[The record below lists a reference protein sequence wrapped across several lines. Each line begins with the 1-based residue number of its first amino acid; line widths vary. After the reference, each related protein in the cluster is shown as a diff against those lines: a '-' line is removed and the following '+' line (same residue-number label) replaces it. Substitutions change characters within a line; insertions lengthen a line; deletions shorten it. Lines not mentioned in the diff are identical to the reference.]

1 MAKNLC
7 GLAVMEAVQ
16 APGLPRYLISRLQ
29 LVLAPP
35 QEQRPELLPAAI
47 ALELEPQPPAVAAD
61 SNPQVVPQVFLEP
74 ALESFPALALLFF
87 RLISPSQ
94 FFCLL
99 IRFSFAMFSS
109 HPSALALGWETFSTS
124 LKQQS
129 TQASPSVLALVSPH
143 LPHQTLSPCC
153 YAMILFALP
162 AYRFCR
168 STLLLPALPWGW
180 DSVISRVSGT
190 HSVSSSICFPHVWF
204 WQPAL
209 VISSG
214 LGMKK
219 RASRFGFFRIRRL
232 IFPRCS
238 LAREG
243 ECRRLHRERMQ
254 LRAKGESAPLRLS
267 VTEHAT
273 RSTESRKK
281 VKELQRL
288 ILLNVVTF

>member
-7 GLAVMEAVQ
+7 GPAVMEAVQ
-16 APGLPRYLISRLQ
+16 TPGLPRYLISRLQ

-35 QEQRPELLPAAI
+35 EEQRQELLPAAI
-47 ALELEPQPPAVAAD
+47 ALELEPQTPAVATD
-61 SNPQVVPQVFLEP
+61 SNPQVVPQVFLEA

-94 FFCLL
+94 LFCLL

-109 HPSALALGWETFSTS
+109 HPSALASGWETFSIS
-124 LKQQS
+124 LEKQL
-129 TQASPSVLALVSPH
+129 TQASPPVLALASPH
-143 LPHQTLSPCC
+143 LPHQTFSPCC
-153 YAMILFALP
+153 YAMILFVLP

-168 STLLLPALPWGW
+168 SIPLLPALPWGW
-180 DSVISRVSGT
+180 DVVIPRVSGT
-190 HSVSSSICFPHVWF
+190 HSVSSSICFPPFWF

-214 LGMKK
+214 LGMK
-219 RASRFGFFRIRRL
+219 RASRAGFFRIRRL
-232 IFPRCS
+232 IFPRRCS

-243 ECRRLHRERMQ
+243 DCRRLHRERMQ

-281 VKELQRL
+281 VKELKSL
-288 ILLNVVTF
+288 ILFNVVTF